1 MLLVQ
6 IVFKMVSYIDSS
18 VVLSI
23 IFQEANL
30 ENSVKI
36 WKKSEIRVSSI
47 LLEAECKISIK
58 RTFLNNRR
66 KLGQTWKERKL
77 IELDSLLEEINL
89 KNLDSST
96 IENLNKEDTLS
107 GCRTLDALH
116 LSTAIEIQK
125 ELGEDLFI
133 FSYDKEFIKVAKQ
146 LGFSFSE

>member
-1 MLLVQ
+1 M
-6 IVFKMVSYIDSS
+6 ISYIDSS

-47 LLEAECKISIK
+47 LLEAESKISIK

-146 LGFSFSE
+146 LGFETL

>member
-1 MLLVQ
+1 M
-6 IVFKMVSYIDSS
+6 ISYIDSS

-47 LLEAECKISIK
+47 LLEAESKISIK

-116 LSTAIEIQK
+116 LLTAIEIQK

-146 LGFSFSE
+146 LGFETL